1 MADFS
6 GLFRSTEEQATP
18 IQANVKG
25 LIPQWLN
32 GDFVRLGPGKFDL
45 SKTKVKHWFDGL
57 AVVYKFEIVNGTV
70 FFRKRFLN
78 SDAYKKATE
87 HGQSVYTEFGT
98 KALPEPGKNILAKF
112 IESLKPELTDNS
124 HVNLFKMEDSLFV
137 ASETHFLRRVNV
149 GNLETLD
156 KIDLLESTG
165 VHLSSSHF
173 VTDRKGDSYTIGTSL
188 PIGKYN
194 VIKVPKCET
203 GKADHG
209 QEAIK
214 HISVISTMSPG
225 WGENICFYHSFG
237 VSENYIVL
245 IETPFIYNM
254 LKLLSVHVKR
264 RCLRECLNWYPDR
277 TNRFFVIHKESGNVL
292 PVNFRSREPFFL
304 LHHINCYEEDDQL
317 VVDIIKHKEV
327 EVLDNLY
334 LDNLRKSEFDIK
346 NPAVGC
352 RFVLPLPQK
361 NQSFPINTNLITI
374 SKKATAIKE
383 KDTIWLSPELL
394 SEPGYELPAINRQ
407 YFGVKY
413 RFYYSTG
420 MFDPGQ
426 FRNSLVKVDTMTG
439 CVDTWRESESTFP
452 GEPQFVHSP
461 NPAAEDDG
469 ILLSCVTDLRANM
482 HDFLLILDARTM
494 TEIARAEVDCHVPNV
509 IHGLFIPKI

>member
-18 IQANVKG
+18 LQANVKG

-45 SKTKVKHWFDGL
+45 SKIKVKHWFDGL
-57 AVVYKFEIVNGTV
+57 AVVYKFQIVDGKV
-70 FFRKRFLN
+70 SFQKRFLK
-78 SDAYKKATE
+78 SDAFNKASE
-87 HGQSVYTEFGT
+87 HGQIVYTEFGT
-98 KALPEPGKNILAKF
+98 KALPVPGKNILAKF
-112 IESLKPELTDNS
+112 IESLNPELTDNT
-124 HVNLFKMEDSLFV
+124 HLNLFKLEDSLFV
-137 ASETHFLRRVNV
+137 ASETHFLRRVDV
-149 GNLETLD
+149 RNLETLD

-173 VTDRKGDSYTIGTSL
+173 TTDRKGDSYTIGTSL
-188 PIGKYN
+188 PVGKYH

-203 GKADHG
+203 GMAEDALK
-209 QEAIK
+209 K
-214 HISVISTMSPG
+214 MSVIATISPG
-225 WGENICFYHSFG
+225 WGESICFYHSFG
-237 VSENYIVL
+237 MSENYIVL
-245 IETPFIYNM
+245 IEQPFIYNM
-254 LKLLSVHVKR
+254 LKLLSVHVKK
-264 RCLRECLNWYPDR
+264 RCLRECLNWCPER
-277 TNRFFVIHKESGNVL
+277 TNRFFVIHKGTGDVI

-304 LHHINCYEEDDQL
+304 LHHINCYEEDNQL
-317 VVDIIKHKEV
+317 VVDIVKHKEV

-334 LDNLRKSEFDIK
+334 LENLRKSEFDIK

-361 NQSFPINTNLITI
+361 NQVFPMDVNLINI
-374 SKKATAIKE
+374 SKTATAMKE
-383 KDTIWLSPELL
+383 KDTILLSPELL
-394 SEPGYELPAINRQ
+394 SEPGYELPVINREDS
-407 YFGVKY
+407 GIKY

-426 FRNSLVKVDTMTG
+426 FRNSLVKVDTRTG
-439 CVDTWRESESTFP
+439 CVDTWKESESIFP
-452 GEPQFVHSP
+452 GEPQFVQSP
-461 NPAAEDDG
+461 NPLAEDDG

-482 HDFLLILDARTM
+482 QDFLLILDARTM